1 MSKTGEVP
9 YTWKQIEDQVRDA
22 VLCQASLLEAFGPWH
37 DQRLVAN
44 YLCMDPAALGG
55 RLVDDIQPEELDIS
69 QHQLFK
75 HVRLAYDYAYQVD
88 GARTDIVSEWH
99 DIDGLLQGFPQTN
112 SSGEPSPF
120 CSLNDFPLRRMLETF
135 FARFG
140 LFEEEQLPDWDM
152 SLSIRE
158 LALLS
163 NMTVPAARTS
173 LSKEGFKLEK
183 VQFSTRSS
191 REDASF
197 RLKSEDAKLWLS
209 RRRGFIPQQS
219 QDANVQVEQL
229 RFQILTDKEASFS
242 DLLSRLL
249 EASDRDIEQLADQAR
264 LDQAWLTSLAAGKS
278 VNPDVGALRG
288 LARSLSLPEPDFA
301 AAAVRHIVSVSVN

>member
-1 MSKTGEVP
+1 MSKTGEIP
-9 YTWKQIEDQVRDA
+9 YTWNQIEEQVRDA
-22 VLCQASLLEAFGPWH
+22 VLCQASILEAFGPLH
-37 DQRLVAN
+37 DRRLVAD
-44 YLCMDPAALGG
+44 YLCMDPASHGG
-55 RLVDDIQPEELDIS
+55 RLVEDIRPEELDIS
-69 QHQLFK
+69 QHQLLQ
-75 HVRLAYDYAYQVD
+75 HVQLAYDYAYQVD

-99 DIDGLLQGFPQTN
+99 DIDGLLQGFPQTD

-120 CSLNDFPLRRMLETF
+120 CTLNDFPLRRMLETF

-140 LFEEEQLPDWDM
+140 LFEKEQLQDWDM

-183 VQFSTRSS
+183 VQSTTRSS

-197 RLKSEDAKLWLS
+197 RLKPEDAKLWLS

-219 QDANVQVEQL
+219 QDTAARVEQI
-229 RFQILTDKEASFS
+229 RAQILTDKEASFS
-242 DLLSRLL
+242 VLLSRLL

-264 LDQAWLTSLAAGKS
+264 LDPAWLTSLASGKS
-278 VNPDVGALRG
+278 ANPDVDALRG
-288 LARSLSLPEPDFA
+288 LARSLSLPEPDFV
-301 AAAVRHIVSVSVN
+301 AAAVRHLVSVSTD